1 MIVVIGAGIAG
12 LACAAELTRAGE
24 DVLVLE
30 GRDRLGGRCWTD
42 DRLGVPVDLG
52 ASWIHGVQHN
62 PVMQMARRYGCDVEP
77 TDYTRLALY
86 DGSGKL
92 GKRVRDEALEFQGWL
107 EGWCERLCYKH
118 PRTRPDISMASAMAQ
133 DIDRGKTRIKLDD
146 MRIFDWSLHGMG
158 LSEGVDLGKVTLRY
172 YEDDDPF
179 VGGDALFRKGY
190 RELIEDLAEGVD
202 VLLGHR
208 VMHVTYGEQGCV
220 VTTDQGDFEA
230 NRVVVTLPLG
240 VLKKGEVTFSPALP
254 DDKQG
259 AIEALGMGTLNKI
272 AVRFERSFWGK
283 ETVLAKLSGPHR
295 FAGWMLNLEA
305 FVDAPVLVGFMTHPP
320 AHVGVQKSDEETLD
334 DFLTDLEACFGD
346 AVEQVE
352 SYVVT
357 RWQEDEWA
365 YGAYSH
371 VPVGSSGVCYDD
383 LARTVDD
390 VLYFAGEATHRDHP
404 ATAHGAAMSGLRVAE
419 EILRWG

>member
-12 LACAAELTRAGE
+12 LACAAELTREGE

-30 GRDRLGGRCWTD
+30 GRERLGGRCWTD

-52 ASWIHGVQHN
+52 ASWVHGVQHN

-77 TDYTRLALY
+77 TDYRKLALY

-92 GKRVRDEALEFQGWL
+92 AKAVRNEALEFEGWL
-107 EGWCERLCYKH
+107 TSWCERLCYKH
-118 PRTRPDISMASAMAQ
+118 PRKKSDVSVAAAMAQ
-133 DIDRGKTRIKLDD
+133 DIDRGKTRIKLAD
-146 MRIFDWSLHGMG
+146 MRIFDWSLYGMG

-179 VGGDALFRKGY
+179 GGGDALFRKGY

-202 VLLGHR
+202 VLLGHQ
-208 VMHVTYGEQGCV
+208 VTHVSYGEGGGV
-220 VTTDQGDFEA
+220 VTTEQGDFKA
-230 NRVVVTLPLG
+230 DRIIVTLPLG
-240 VLKKGEVTFSPALP
+240 VLKRGGVTFSPELP
-254 DDKQG
+254 EDKTQAIQG
-259 AIEALGMGTLNKI
+259 LGMGTLNKI
-272 AVRFERSFWGK
+272 AVRFVRSFWGK
-283 ETVLAKLSGPHR
+283 DSVLAKLSGPHR
-295 FAGWMLNLEA
+295 HAGWMLNLEPI
-305 FVDAPVLVGFMTHPP
+305 VDAPILVGFMTHPSTGT
-320 AHVGVQKSDEETLD
+320 HTQESDEETLNN
-334 DFLTDLEACFGD
+334 FLADLEACFGD
-346 AVEQVE
+346 AVERVDD
-352 SYVVT
+352 YVVT

-371 VPVGSSGVCYDD
+371 IPVGGSGVLYDD
-383 LARTVDD
+383 LARTVDG